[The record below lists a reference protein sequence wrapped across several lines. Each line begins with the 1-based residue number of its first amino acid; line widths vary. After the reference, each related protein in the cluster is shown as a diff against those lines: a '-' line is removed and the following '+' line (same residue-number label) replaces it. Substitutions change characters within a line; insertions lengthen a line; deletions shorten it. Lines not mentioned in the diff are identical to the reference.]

1 MNMNDM
7 SKFFGAM
14 GESEENKKKIADR
27 MLASLDDTQKQKINA
42 ALNDPKLLH
51 KLMTSPEALKIISKF
66 SEKEKRE

>member
-7 SKFFGAM
+7 SKLFSAM
-14 GESEENKKKIADR
+14 GESEENKKKIANH
-27 MLASLDDTQKQKINA
+27 LLESLDDTQKQKLSA

-51 KLMTSPEALKIISKF
+51 KLMTSPEAQRIISKF